1 MRIKSPKVNGFLFSG
16 FEKVG
21 DYSYEERMTVSGAR
35 NKTLV
40 LLLIMIASSAIS
52 WYLMNGKYIGSS
64 IWLIL
69 LGVGMVMPL
78 AIVTTIS
85 PKSSSFVAPF
95 YAIGEGFLLAGVSLQ
110 VEKYYPG
117 IVMPA
122 ILLSIAIAI
131 SVLLIY
137 QEIGRLSSKFIKGIF
152 IATFGVAIS
161 YLITFVISLFG
172 INIPFIH
179 TSGPMGILLSVVVIV
194 IAASNLLIDFD
205 FVCRGVESGAPK
217 YMEWYSAISIMVT
230 LVWMYLEVLELFQK
244 IKDGD

>member
-21 DYSYEERMTVSGAR
+21 DYSYEEQMTVLGAR
-35 NKTLV
+35 NKTLA
-40 LLLIMIASSAIS
+40 LLLVMIASSAIS
-52 WYLMNGKYIGSS
+52 WYLMSGKYIGSS
-64 IWLIL
+64 IWLTL
-69 LGVGMVMPL
+69 LGVGMMLPL
-78 AIVTTIS
+78 TIVTIIS
-85 PKSSSFVAPF
+85 PKTSSFVAPF

-117 IVMPA
+117 IVMPS

-137 QEIGRLSSKFIKGIF
+137 QEIERLPSKFIKGVF
-152 IATFGVAIS
+152 IATFGIAIS
-161 YLITFVISLFG
+161 YLITFIISLFG
-172 INIPFIH
+172 VNIPFIH
-179 TSGPMGILLSVVVIV
+179 TNGLMGILLSVVVIS

-205 FVCRGVESGAPK
+205 FVCRGAESGAPK
-217 YMEWYSAISIMVT
+217 YMEWYSAISIMVI
-230 LVWMYLEVLELFQK
+230 LVWMYLEVLGLLEK

>member
-21 DYSYEERMTVSGAR
+21 DYSYEEQMTVLGAR
-35 NKTLV
+35 NKTLA
-40 LLLIMIASSAIS
+40 LLLVMIVSSEIS

-64 IWLIL
+64 IWLTL
-69 LGVGMVMPL
+69 LGVGMMLPL
-78 AIVTTIS
+78 TIVTIIS

-110 VEKYYPG
+110 VEKYYRG
-117 IVMPA
+117 IVMPS

-131 SVLLIY
+131 SALLIY
-137 QEIGRLSSKFIKGIF
+137 QEIERLPSKFIKGVF
-152 IATFGVAIS
+152 IATFGIAIS

-179 TSGPMGILLSVVVIV
+179 TNGLIGILLSVVVIV

-205 FVCRGVESGAPK
+205 FVCRGAESGAPK

-230 LVWMYLEVLELFQK
+230 LVWMYPEVLGSLEK